1 MSNNTIKFRTKF
13 QKAFPDK
20 LERLAD
26 LFRDYLSLSENFF
39 ISILWKLTYDPR
51 NLIYDENYDHALV
64 KIYGLFSDGEVELE
78 KITLIRNEL
87 RYQYSLLDQTFL
99 KSDNF
104 YPSGDTI
111 NSNFKLLANVT
122 DDIVAYVIKGKCH
135 AFFYYSYNDV
145 ARCLYL
151 LRSSKKENT
160 FGGLRT
166 LGFSQVEADYLL
178 PFGKEIANLLES
190 INAEYTNNST
200 ANSIIANKDSKVEA
214 RTEIRVP
221 ELEAHNYSDLSE
233 ANICKGDSEMEVQN
247 YVPITPQ
254 FVMNHRELFEKAISV
269 LKELDSFNISL
280 QEVSSKSEA
289 IEKLLGCLH
298 SFE

>member
-64 KIYGLFSDGEVELE
+64 PIYCIFSDEKVDVEKL
-78 KITLIRNEL
+78 LLLRNEL
-87 RYQYSLLDQTFL
+87 RYQYSLTCQAFL
-99 KSDNF
+99 K
-104 YPSGDTI
+104 P
-111 NSNFKLLANVT
+111 SNFHPFNDDISAAFETLSKVT
-122 DDIVAYVIKGKCH
+122 DDITAYVVQGKCQ
-135 AFFYYSYNDV
+135 AFTYYSDNDV

-151 LRSSKKENT
+151 LRSSKKENV

-166 LGFSQVEADYLL
+166 LSFSQVEADYLL
-178 PFGKEIANLLES
+178 GYGKEIAILLENISKAASNVITFSQTASTKITEANVPTNESVSSDKSNIQSELNEMNMRKGDEEKMENGQS
-190 INAEYTNNST
+190 IT
-200 ANSIIANKDSKVEA
+200 
-214 RTEIRVP
+214 P
-221 ELEAHNYSDLSE
+221 ELV
-233 ANICKGDSEMEVQN
+233 MEHQ
-247 YVPITPQ
+247 
-254 FVMNHRELFEKAISV
+254 ELFTKAISV